1 VEVVT
6 QIGRGTAIT
15 VKLPL
20 TLAIIPCQIVSVGH
34 ERYAIPQVN
43 IQELLRIPAS
53 QINSQVEKVGTAE
66 VVSLRGHLLPLVRLS
81 DIFSGN
87 CSFSSPLSCCEGAL
101 HIVVV
106 TTNSIRY
113 GLIVDALLN
122 PEEVVIK
129 SLGRH
134 LQQCKGYA
142 GATIMGDG
150 RIAMILDVSDLAQMA
165 KLTFID
171 DKSITGEHVPVTDG
185 SGRCEKDILRLLLFH
200 CAEDEQFAVPLN
212 QVERIEKIPRS
223 AIQVLGGRRIMQYRE
238 GILALVAID
247 DISKAHPLAD
257 EDELLVLVFTI
268 GTQAIGLLATNPV
281 DAAEIS
287 ADLDGSTLKQ
297 PGILGSFNIDG
308 RTTMLVD
315 ILEIAQTLF
324 PDRFPRK
331 LLCASEACEGIKS
344 LSCAPIILVVED
356 SNFFAVR

>member
-1 VEVVT
+1 
-6 QIGRGTAIT
+6 
-15 VKLPL
+15 
-20 TLAIIPCQIVSVGH
+20 
-34 ERYAIPQVN
+34 
-43 IQELLRIPAS
+43 
-53 QINSQVEKVGTAE
+53 
-66 VVSLRGHLLPLVRLS
+66 
-81 DIFSGN
+81 
-87 CSFSSPLSCCEGAL
+87 
-101 HIVVV
+101 
-106 TTNSIRY
+106 
-113 GLIVDALLN
+113 
-122 PEEVVIK
+122 
-129 SLGRH
+129 
-134 LQQCKGYA
+134 
-142 GATIMGDG
+142 
-150 RIAMILDVSDLAQMA
+150 
-165 KLTFID
+165 
-171 DKSITGEHVPVTDG
+171 
-185 SGRCEKDILRLLLFH
+185 
-200 CAEDEQFAVPLN
+200 
-212 QVERIEKIPRS
+212 
-223 AIQVLGGRRIMQYRE
+223 MQYRE

-268 GTQAIGLLATNPV
+268 DTQAIGLLATNPV

>member
-1 VEVVT
+1 
-6 QIGRGTAIT
+6 
-15 VKLPL
+15 
-20 TLAIIPCQIVSVGH
+20 
-34 ERYAIPQVN
+34 
-43 IQELLRIPAS
+43 
-53 QINSQVEKVGTAE
+53 
-66 VVSLRGHLLPLVRLS
+66 
-81 DIFSGN
+81 
-87 CSFSSPLSCCEGAL
+87 
-101 HIVVV
+101 VV
-106 TTNSIRY
+106 TTNSISY

-134 LQQCKGYA
+134 LQQCQGYA

-150 RIAMILDVSDLAQMA
+150 RTAMILDVSDLAQMA
-165 KLTFID
+165 RLASID
-171 DKSITGEHVPVTDG
+171 DKRITEENVQVAGEPG
-185 SGRCEKDILRLLLFH
+185 QCEKEILRLLLFH
-200 CAEDEQFAVPLN
+200 CAEDEQFAVPLD

-257 EDELLVLVFTI
+257 DDELLVLVFTI
-268 GTQAIGLLATNPV
+268 GTQVIGLLATNPV

-297 PGILGSFNIDG
+297 PGILGSFIIDD

-324 PDRFPRK
+324 PDRFPRR
-331 LLCASEACEGIKS
+331 LLCSPDTCDDTSALADS
-344 LSCAPIILVVED
+344 PTILVVED
-356 SNFFAVR
+356 SNFSRSQVGGYSLNPDFGSWKHQPLPIGVTGSGCSE